1 MTALEILVALAMLLG
16 LVGVVIPVLPGL
28 PVIAIAALVWAIAGD
43 AGAVGWIVFGVATAI
58 CIAGMAI
65 ASTLPARRSLE
76 AGVPAW
82 SLAVAAVG
90 VVIGFFAIPVVGA
103 LIGGPTALFVA
114 ELVRHR
120 EIGPA
125 WASTK
130 QALVAIGI
138 GIGVQLGA
146 GVTMIAIWLIGVATT

>member
-1 MTALEILVALAMLLG
+1 MTALEILVGLAMLVG
-16 LVGVVIPVLPGL
+16 LVGVLIPVLPGL
-28 PVIAIAALVWAIAGD
+28 PLIAVAALVWAVGGE
-43 AGAVGWIVFGVATAI
+43 AGAIGWIVFVVVTAI
-58 CIAGMAI
+58 CIAGI
-65 ASTLPARRSLE
+65 VVASTLPARRSLE

-90 VVIGFFAIPVVGA
+90 VVIGFFVIPVIGA
-103 LIGGPTALFVA
+103 LVGGPIALFVA

-120 EIGPA
+120 QIGPA
-125 WASTK
+125 WGSTR

-146 GVTMIAIWLIGVATT
+146 GVAMIAVWLIGVAST